1 MCSSLWNV
9 WRKKYACLPRIINT
23 YITRLSWLLWWGV
36 CVCVFMLQRDW
47 SVSCKSC
54 LPSGF
59 YPWPKS
65 CLINGPALLNS
76 KTPLNFES
84 FSLITPSPRAKAQGN
99 SMRPG
104 EYKTREPSRFLNKR
118 IWQTDET
125 LWREFIIS
133 LKRENDMRIMWGA
146 SQAWD
151 L

>member
-1 MCSSLWNV
+1 MTPNQVSLEELASDIIGIPCVLASDWNV

-23 YITRLSWLLWWGV
+23 YITRLSWLLWWEV
-36 CVCVFMLQRDW
+36 CVCVLQRDW
-47 SVSCKSC
+47 SISCKSS

-99 SMRPG
+99 SKRPG
-104 EYKTREPSRFLNKR
+104 EYKTRERFLNKR
-118 IWQTDET
+118 IWQTT
-125 LWREFIIS
+125 KLFG
-133 LKRENDMRIMWGA
+133 EN
-146 SQAWD
+146 SSF